1 METFM
6 AIKQQSALTK
16 GDFEQAIVTLRLSV
30 SEVSRE
36 SNIPRHVVSHFRN
49 YGDGL
54 KPEQAAKLRDWLE
67 SKGVEFTNEAETPAA
82 PQSTGKQ
89 SQNPPPLKMPFIL
102 SDDGL
107 TQRTALVC
115 RHFFIDERLTD
126 EQIKDAGMRFE
137 EGFQQA
143 KELMGVELVRNW
155 ASESFNEDTEN
166 KLRELWGHLARIGLV
181 SLHLQGRV
189 LIDQERILANS
200 LTGEEKPKPK
210 TFGDLLSDTYG
221 GAVAALNASIPDEQT
236 ETEEEAEVNS

>member
-1 METFM
+1 M
-6 AIKQQSALTK
+6 AVKQQPVLTK
-16 GDFEQAIVTLRLSV
+16 KDFEAALVALRLSV

-36 SNIPRHVVSHFRN
+36 SGIPRHVVSHFRN

-82 PQSTGKQ
+82 PQPTGEQ
-89 SQNPPPLKMPFIL
+89 PSNQQPLKMPFIL

-115 RHFFIDERLTD
+115 RHFFIDERIT
-126 EQIKDAGMRFE
+126 EGQISEAGKRIE
-137 EGFQQA
+137 ESFTQA
-143 KELMGVELVRNW
+143 KELMGVELGREWLSDNFD
-155 ASESFNEDTEN
+155 EETTT

-189 LIDQERILANS
+189 LINQERILANS
-200 LTGEEKPKPK
+200 LAGDERPKPV
-210 TFGDLLSDTYG
+210 TFGDLLSDTYSEI
-221 GAVAALNASIPDEQT
+221 VAGVNSPEESEQV
-236 ETEEEAEVNS
+236 EAEEAEATS